1 MIDIVDC
8 KHRKHMSDVSKC
20 CVKCLLRAD
29 IQMCPIHSI
38 LYRPSRHSV
47 VILWWKPLPVCF
59 FPYELYIV
67 TNSIPHAR
75 AKSLPPLP
83 YGPRQST
90 AWTILSVRTKT
101 VAYIADL
108 KVKRSSSANLR
119 TMSLTVGTL
128 LYFDSIRKA
137 QLRLLRWRA
146 HKLRPNHE
154 LTQKHKRPH
163 LAGS

>member
-1 MIDIVDC
+1 
-8 KHRKHMSDVSKC
+8 MSNVYYAQIFRC
-20 CVKCLLRAD
+20 AQYTPYCIAPL
-29 IQMCPIHSI
+29 
-38 LYRPSRHSV
+38 
-47 VILWWKPLPVCF
+47 VILWLSCDENHSQFVS
-59 FPYELYIV
+59 FPMSC
-67 TNSIPHAR
+67 T
-75 AKSLPPLP
+75 SL
-83 YGPRQST
+83 QT
-90 AWTILSVRTKT
+90 AFPMQEPNHFLHCRMDLDNLQLEQLSVRTKT

-108 KVKRSSSANLR
+108 KVKRSSSTNLR

-137 QLRLLRWRA
+137 QLSLLRWRA